1 MQHKGRDPPSR
12 REMIETGRQKV
23 DPEAAV
29 QRIQSKLPADVA
41 SLVRASFKTTKAKSQ
56 QPFSEDS
63 LAKARKYLNEMM
75 EAAWAELDDKVIACK
90 EFEDK
95 NRGHF
100 EQVMTDIARL
110 GEQIADL
117 QRVISQTVE
126 FINTKDLEILAVQAK
141 LKEET
146 AIYMKIYLTNK
157 QDMTI
162 RRNDLAV
169 FQFMLKLTKCK
180 TAAAAFTQLDRNRQP
195 SGVNMCNTA

>member
-1 MQHKGRDPPSR
+1 MGR
-12 REMIETGRQKV
+12 M
-23 DPEAAV
+23 A
-29 QRIQSKLPADVA
+29 SK
-41 SLVRASFKTTKAKSQ
+41 
-56 QPFSEDS
+56 QPFDEDS

-75 EAAWAELDDKVIACK
+75 ESAWKELDDKVIECK
-90 EFEDK
+90 EFEDR

-146 AIYMKIYLTNK
+146 TIYMKIYLTNK

-180 TAAAAFTQLDRNRQP
+180 AAP
-195 SGVNMCNTA
+195 